1 MESAKQREL
10 DLLSINT
17 IRFLAID
24 AVQKAESGHPGMPM
38 GAAPMAYILWTRF
51 MKYNPSD
58 PDWFD
63 RDRFILSAGHGSM
76 LLYSLLYL
84 TGYDLSLE
92 EIKRFRQWSSIT
104 PGHPE
109 FGMTPGVEA
118 TTGPLGQG
126 LSNSVG
132 IAIAEAW
139 FSARFNRPGH
149 NIVDHYT
156 YSIAG
161 DGDLMEGVA
170 SEAASLAGH
179 LKLGKLICLYDD
191 NRVSLSA
198 STDVTFTE
206 NRAERFEAYGWHI
219 QNIDDGN
226 DLDAIGKAIKDAKN
240 ETGRPSLILVKT
252 HLGYGS
258 PAKQDK
264 FEAHGSPLGSAEVKN
279 TKEAM
284 GWPVDPPFYIP
295 DEALAVFRE
304 SLKRGKQAQDDWN
317 KRFTAYER
325 EFPELAAELK
335 ELIRGS
341 IKKGWDSEIPVF
353 SPDPKGMA
361 TRTAMGKIM
370 NITAPRLPSLI
381 GGSADL
387 DPSTFTA
394 LKGLGDFENP
404 GKKPADLQGTAGG
417 EWNYSGRNI
426 HFGVREH
433 AMGAILN
440 GLALHKGIIPY
451 GSTFLIFSDYM
462 RPTIRL
468 AAIMGLHVIYI
479 FTHDSIGVG
488 EDGPTH
494 QPVEQLSC
502 LRAVP
507 HLVVIRPCDAN
518 ETAEAWKI
526 AVETKDRPVAII
538 LSRQNLPVFDRSRY
552 GTQTLL
558 RQGAY
563 ILAEAEGGKP
573 EIILISTGSEVGLAI
588 AARESLL
595 KQGIFARVVSMPSWE
610 LFNEQKQETK
620 DLVLPP
626 SVKARIAIEA
636 GSSHGWHRYTGD
648 GGITICLDHFGASA
662 PGDVVMREFGFTV
675 ENVVKCSLKLL
686 NKN

>member
-240 ETGRPSLILVKT
+240 ETGWPSLILVKT

-648 GGITICLDHFGASA
+648 GGTTICLDHFGASA

-675 ENVVKCSLKLL
+675 DNVVKCSLKLL